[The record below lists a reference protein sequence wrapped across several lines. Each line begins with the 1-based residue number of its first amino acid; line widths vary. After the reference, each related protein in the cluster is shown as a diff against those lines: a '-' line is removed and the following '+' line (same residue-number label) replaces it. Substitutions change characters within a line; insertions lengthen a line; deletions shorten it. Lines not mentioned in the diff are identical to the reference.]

1 MPRITDVISLPNLP
15 VGLIA
20 PPGRQA
26 TYSDVSEFLKKNP
39 GPIQKF
45 TYLTCGGI
53 LLSIIGAIAAL
64 SSKAQSL
71 FGSLLVLA
79 GLVLAGTGHYKSP
92 CTNTGILTPQTE
104 DTDGKELVK
113 KERTTVRTSTPVP
126 EKDKGPGSKT
136 PVNDTPTGD
145 DPAVTNDDLIKI
157 LLNKVKGKKYNGRER
172 AEAAIELGK
181 RKVETAVHSLIKCL
195 TDKLKTVQVACI
207 KALGEIGGNEAF
219 EGLRKFVKDIERG
232 DPIRLKAIN
241 AMREIL
247 VHRKKGP
254 S

>member
-1 MPRITDVISLPNLP
+1 M
-15 VGLIA
+15 
-20 PPGRQA
+20 
-26 TYSDVSEFLKKNP
+26 
-39 GPIQKF
+39 
-45 TYLTCGGI
+45 
-53 LLSIIGAIAAL
+53 
-64 SSKAQSL
+64 
-71 FGSLLVLA
+71 
-79 GLVLAGTGHYKSP
+79 
-92 CTNTGILTPQTE
+92 
-104 DTDGKELVK
+104 
-113 KERTTVRTSTPVP
+113 
-126 EKDKGPGSKT
+126 
-136 PVNDTPTGD
+136 
-145 DPAVTNDDLIKI
+145 TNDDLIKI